1 MVDDRGDGCEHLL
14 QDEVEVEGEDAEVV
28 QEVGQPAVAALAG
41 GRHQVEPVLS
51 RLHSC
56 LIVIIII
63 VIMIIIIMIIIIII
77 IIIITTTTW
86 VAKSRRMLRLKRWMG
101 SRL

>member
-1 MVDDRGDGCEHLL
+1 MVGVHLL

-41 GRHQVEPVLS
+41 GGHQVEPVLS

-56 LIVIIII
+56 LLIIVIIHN
-63 VIMIIIIMIIIIII
+63 VCCLSLAS
-77 IIIITTTTW
+77 TFAANSASDW
-86 VAKSRRMLRLKRWMG
+86 LS
-101 SRL
+101 